1 MFLPSGWLPFHV
13 TKGPQWDPGLVGGGE
28 VRDGTL
34 REEDQK
40 VCCPQIWGD
49 KKGDKLG
56 GKFQISLFYGY
67 CSKDL
72 GRSRLGFRDPSV
84 RPNSLQ

>member
-1 MFLPSGWLPFHV
+1 MASLPCDQGAPV
-13 TKGPQWDPGLVGGGE
+13 GPRPGGGGGGGGN
-28 VRDGTL
+28 VRAGTL

-56 GKFQISLFYGY
+56 GKLQISLFYGY

>member
-1 MFLPSGWLPFHV
+1 MASFPCDQGAPVGPRPGW
-13 TKGPQWDPGLVGGGE
+13 VGN

-72 GRSRLGFRDPSV
+72 GRSHLGFRDPSV
-84 RPNSLQ
+84 